1 MYCSKCGKKL
11 DNKAIFCSECGN
23 EVNNQTVV
31 SNTNNVKNSGS
42 SFGWGVLGFF
52 IPLAGLILFLVWKTD
67 RPKDSKAAG
76 IGALIGMVALVL
88 LYILLFVL
96 AFSIGYSSVSNSIY
110 Y

>member
-1 MYCSKCGKKL
+1 MYCSKCGKEL
-11 DNKAIFCSECGN
+11 DKNATFCSECGN

-31 SNTNNVKNSGS
+31 SNTNNVQNSGS

-67 RPKDSKAAG
+67 RPKDSKASG
-76 IGALIGMVALVL
+76 IGALIGVISLVL
-88 LYILLFVL
+88 FYILIFVL
-96 AFSIGYSSVSNSIY
+96 AFSISYNSVSNGIY